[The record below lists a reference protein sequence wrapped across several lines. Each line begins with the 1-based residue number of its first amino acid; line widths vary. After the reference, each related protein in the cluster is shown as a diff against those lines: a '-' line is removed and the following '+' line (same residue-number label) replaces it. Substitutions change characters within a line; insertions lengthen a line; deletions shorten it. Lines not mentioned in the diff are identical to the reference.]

1 MTPFDIVLIAI
12 IIVLLIIVGKDQ
24 HYINDLKEQIFK
36 TESYLLRF
44 THEITSHM
52 ESIAHSLTH
61 ISTKLDIIYT
71 KIADEETEH
80 EGEDHQD

>member
-1 MTPFDIVLIAI
+1 MTLFDVVLIAI
-12 IIVLLIIVGKDQ
+12 IIVLLVIVIKDQ
-24 HYINDLKEQIFK
+24 HYINELKEQIFK

-71 KIADEETEH
+71 KIADEETEQ
-80 EGEDHQD
+80 EKDHQE

>member
-1 MTPFDIVLIAI
+1 MTPFDVVLIAI
-12 IIVLLIIVGKDQ
+12 IFILLIIIGKDQ
-24 HYINDLKEQIFK
+24 HYINELKEQIFK

-71 KIADEETEH
+71 KITDEETEQ
-80 EGEDHQD
+80 EKDHQE

>member
-1 MTPFDIVLIAI
+1 MTPLDVVLIAI
-12 IIVLLIIVGKDQ
+12 IFILLIIIGKDQ
-24 HYINDLKEQIFK
+24 HYINELKEQIFK

-71 KIADEETEH
+71 KIADEETEQ
-80 EGEDHQD
+80 EKDHQE

>member
-1 MTPFDIVLIAI
+1 MTPFDVVLIAI
-12 IIVLLIIVGKDQ
+12 IFILLIIIGKDQ
-24 HYINDLKEQIFK
+24 HYINELKEQIFK

-80 EGEDHQD
+80 EKDHQE

>member
-1 MTPFDIVLIAI
+1 MTLFDVVLIAI
-12 IIVLLIIVGKDQ
+12 IFILLIIIGKDQ
-24 HYINDLKEQIFK
+24 HYINELKEQIFK

-71 KIADEETEH
+71 KIADEETEQ
-80 EGEDHQD
+80 EKDHQE

>member
-1 MTPFDIVLIAI
+1 MSSLDIVLIVI
-12 IIVLLIIVGKDQ
+12 ILTLLIIVGKDQ
-24 HYINDLKEQIFK
+24 HYINELKERNRK
-36 TESYLLRF
+36 TENYLLKF
-44 THEITSHM
+44 THEITNHM
-52 ESIAHSLTH
+52 VSIAHSLTH